1 MCFTSVFTCCFEYH
15 PIHISFIHPIKAL
28 QDGFIASYQY
38 VYARNPVR
46 QGWFLFYLYC
56 YSMLL
61 LPIFDKYHQKH
72 RNGKSLKGTNY
83 GIESPIWVLRYMRKH
98 IMLPRNDEDFS
109 SLVTKL
115 IVGRMKIVI
124 IPGFV
129 ITCIELLLIDSFPRD
144 FQCFWKDWYQHA
156 LFVFIY
162 FLGYAF
168 MSVPKASME
177 ELLKKS
183 GLCHL
188 ISGTLLL
195 LLGQAQVS
203 FGLILTTSQYFDRI
217 FLITLMGFGKWMFI
231 LGSYGVIG
239 IACTKSITSI
249 GLLRQMA
256 MPFYLLH
263 VVVLRLIQSVTIGSI
278 LRFGNFKHMVYFND
292 QIDLKLLEWASKLCF
307 VTLITGIFSY
317 VITKSP
323 DRVKYCF
330 GLSPSKSND
339 SSKHCVQEYGV
350 LLSLVFIRIIG
361 YVVVK

>member
-1 MCFTSVFTCCFEYH
+1 MCFTSVIVSCFELH
-15 PIHISFIHPIKAL
+15 PIHLSFIHPIKTFKE
-28 QDGFIASYQY
+28 GFIESYQY
-38 VYARNPVR
+38 IYAGQCVK
-46 QGWFLFYLYC
+46 QCWFLFNLYG
-56 YSMLL
+56 YSTLL
-61 LPIFDKYHQKH
+61 LPIFDKYHPKH
-72 RNGKSLKGTNY
+72 RNVKSLERNNT
-83 GIESPIWVLRYMRKH
+83 GIESRKWGFKYMWKY
-98 IMLPRNDEDFS
+98 IIIPWKDEDFS

-115 IVGRMKIVI
+115 IVGRMRIVI

-129 ITCIELLLIDSFPRD
+129 ITSIELLLIGSFPREL
-144 FQCFWKDWYQHA
+144 FCFWKDWYEHA

-177 ELLKKS
+177 ELLRKT

-239 IACTKSITSI
+239 IACTKSITRI

-263 VVVLRLIQSVTIGSI
+263 VAVLRLIQSVTIGSI
-278 LRFGNFKHMVYFND
+278 LRLGNFKHIVYFND
-292 QIDLKLLEWASKLCF
+292 QIDLKLLEWASKVCF

-330 GLSPSKSND
+330 GLSPLKSND
-339 SSKHCVQEYGV
+339 SSKHWVQEYGV